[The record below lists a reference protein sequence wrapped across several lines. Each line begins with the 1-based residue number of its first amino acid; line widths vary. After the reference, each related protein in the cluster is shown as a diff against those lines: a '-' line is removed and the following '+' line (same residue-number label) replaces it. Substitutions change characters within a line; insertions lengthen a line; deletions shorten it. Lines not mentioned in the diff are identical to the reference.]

1 MTIETTL
8 ETVLRTTGKSVYPL
22 ALPEKPTYPAI
33 VYQRISSVPK
43 KTHDTMGHEEA
54 RFQITIWS
62 NLYSAVVAT
71 TASVMALLDLN
82 VTNFMFGYKLNQTDL
97 KEAETGLYAS
107 MIDFS
112 IWYS

>member
-22 ALPEKPTYPAI
+22 GLPEKPTFPAI

-43 KTHDTMGHEEA
+43 KTHNTLGLEVA
-54 RFQITIWS
+54 RFQVTVWS

-71 TASVMALLDLN
+71 TASVIAALDLN
-82 VTNFMFGYKLNQTDL
+82 QTNFVLGYKLNQTDL

-107 MIDFS
+107 YIDFS